1 MRIAGFN
8 LVKHQLCHSVAVRGR
23 AEALIALGNTQN
35 QLAQQR
41 IYLDKAALIGQR
53 FLDVWKHEQ
62 ITQCNMSG
70 RKKIVFNP
78 SGYPYGALRGREPR
92 RYGKSAGRGK
102 SGSVRVDM
110 GGRRKS

>member
-1 MRIAGFN
+1 MRISDWSSDVCSSD
-8 LVKHQLCHSVAVRGR
+8 LVAVRGR
-23 AEALIALGNTQN
+23 AGALIALGNTQN

-62 ITQCNMSG
+62 IPQCNMSG

-78 SGYPYGALRGREPR
+78 SGYPYGALRGRDPR
-92 RYGKSAGRGK
+92 RPTAIDRSEE
-102 SGSVRVDM
+102 VV
-110 GGRRKS
+110 